1 MILTAENAART
12 FPRVRAGANY
22 FYAVH
27 PVNLEILP
35 GTVTVLMGRSG
46 SGKTTLLNLLSGLL
60 APSEGKILL
69 DGADLYALD
78 DASLSRLRGEKLGVV
93 PQARS
98 AVDTLTVE
106 ENVLLPARL
115 LGKPAPARE
124 AARLLEALEIADL
137 SGAMPRELSGGEL
150 RRVALARAL
159 AQEPEILF
167 ADEPTGDLDDE
178 STGKVL
184 SLLRAFAHEKKK
196 AVFMVT
202 HENGAVKI
210 ADRLLRMD
218 AGHCAEAEA

>member
-1 MILTAENAART
+1 M
-12 FPRVRAGANY
+12 
-22 FYAVH
+22 
-27 PVNLEILP
+27 
-35 GTVTVLMGRSG
+35 
-46 SGKTTLLNLLSGLL
+46 
-60 APSEGKILL
+60 
-69 DGADLYALD
+69 
-78 DASLSRLRGEKLGVV
+78 
-93 PQARS
+93 
-98 AVDTLTVE
+98 E

-178 STGKVL
+178 STEKVL
-184 SLLRAFAHEKKK
+184 SLLRAFAQEKKK

-202 HENGAVKI
+202 HDNGAVKI